1 MDQIDDQLPRSLAAI
16 AMLEKSLVRLE
27 SVVAKA
33 HHADPFLEQELTAAR
48 ADYARLDEASRAV
61 EERLDVAIN
70 RLRAVLED

>member
-1 MDQIDDQLPRSLAAI
+1 LDQIDDQLPRSHAAI
-16 AMLEKSLVRLE
+16 AMLEKSLARLE

-33 HHADPFLEQELTAAR
+33 HHGDLFLEQELTAAR
-48 ADYARLDEASRAV
+48 ADYARLDEASRSV